1 MREIATLGFMLSL
14 ILASSLALAP
24 QAFQQH
30 CFDCHGAGA
39 STGGLALDEIFVD
52 RMVDDATTSRVDDR
66 TRQLAEEAMKLEL
79 RLDGVEVAT
88 MTTICSAI
96 MNADASVTRR

>member
-1 MREIATLGFMLSL
+1 MLSL

-30 CFDCHGAGA
+30 YFDCHGENA
-39 STGGLALDEIFVD
+39 STGGLALDEMLVD

-66 TRQLAEEAMKLEL
+66 TRQLADEA
-79 RLDGVEVAT
+79 
-88 MTTICSAI
+88 
-96 MNADASVTRR
+96 VTRR